1 MSYSPVCIVT
11 GHTCVM
17 WDFKLWFIEGLNRR
31 IQKKN
36 KTITN
41 IQTGLDFWIILMI
54 RHARI
59 TGVKQCIQYWTDS
72 CRPLVTEASRE
83 ARRRFVERWRGFLT
97 HTQRTQNMIH
107 WLKNYF
113 EVFDV
118 SGCQSGA
125 RLTDLISLLENDFTI
140 RHFRRQKWINKPLKG
155 PDPTSSD
162 SVPSLRRIN
171 RSWTRLL
178 LQHLLS
184 LSVRAVEL
192 AAAELGRVA
201 RGIVLFFQLLQQQQQ
216 QLWWRQLADGMLVY
230 CVNTRAGY
238 SWSPSTNT
246 KLQLAFCGNTG
257 DWFRIKL
264 SKAEEV

>member
-11 GHTCVM
+11 RHTCVM

-31 IQKKN
+31 IQKKK

-97 HTQRTQNMIH
+97 NSKYDSLIEKLLWSFWCLRLSKRSPFDWFNLLIRKWFRHLSFSSPKMNQQALEGSWPDVLWQR
-107 WLKNYF
+107 
-113 EVFDV
+113 VV
-118 SGCQSGA
+118 S
-125 RLTDLISLLENDFTI
+125 R
-140 RHFRRQKWINKPLKG
+140 P
-155 PDPTSSD
+155 
-162 SVPSLRRIN
+162 
-171 RSWTRLL
+171 WTRLL

-216 QLWWRQLADGMLVY
+216 QLWWRQLAWRYVGLL
-230 CVNTRAGY
+230 CEHTGG
-238 SWSPSTNT
+238 
-246 KLQLAFCGNTG
+246 LQLISIN
-257 DWFRIKL
+257 
-264 SKAEEV
+264 

>member
-97 HTQRTQNMIH
+97 NSKYDSLIEKRF
-107 WLKNYF
+107 WCLRLSKRSP
-113 EVFDV
+113 FDW
-118 SGCQSGA
+118 
-125 RLTDLISLLENDFTI
+125 LISLLESDFTI
-140 RHFRRQKWINKPLKG
+140 CHFRRQKWINKPLKG

-162 SVPSLRRIN
+162 SVSSLGLERGFCSNIC
-171 RSWTRLL
+171 S
-178 LQHLLS
+178 HS
-184 LSVRAVEL
+184 LSERSDWLQLNSDESLVESNHFIFPAV
-192 AAAELGRVA
+192 AAAAAAVMAAAGLTVCWFTVWTHGRA
-201 RGIVLFFQLLQQQQQ
+201 TADLHQLIQ
-216 QLWWRQLADGMLVY
+216 
-230 CVNTRAGY
+230 N
-238 SWSPSTNT
+238 SS
-246 KLQLAFCGNTG
+246 
-257 DWFRIKL
+257 
-264 SKAEEV
+264 

>member
-31 IQKKN
+31 IQKKK

-97 HTQRTQNMIH
+97 HTNNSKYDSLIEKRF
-107 WLKNYF
+107 WCLRLSKRSP
-113 EVFDV
+113 FDW
-118 SGCQSGA
+118 
-125 RLTDLISLLENDFTI
+125 LISLLESDFTI
-140 RHFRRQKWINKPLKG
+140 CHFRRQKWINKPLKG

-162 SVPSLRRIN
+162 SVPSLCRIN

-184 LSVRAVEL
+184 LSVRAVGL

-201 RGIVLFFQLLQQQQQ
+201 RGVESFYFSSCCSSSSSCDGGSWL
-216 QLWWRQLADGMLVY
+216 DGMLVY

>member
-31 IQKKN
+31 IQKK
-36 KTITN
+36 KQTITN

-97 HTQRTQNMIH
+97 NSKYDSLIEKLLWSFWCLR
-107 WLKNYF
+107 LSKRSP
-113 EVFDV
+113 FDWFNLFIRKWFRHSSFSSPKMNLQALEGSWPDVLWQCVV
-118 SGCQSGA
+118 S
-125 RLTDLISLLENDFTI
+125 R
-140 RHFRRQKWINKPLKG
+140 P
-155 PDPTSSD
+155 
-162 SVPSLRRIN
+162 
-171 RSWTRLL
+171 WTRLL

-201 RGIVLFFQLLQQQQQ
+201 RGIVLFFQLLQQQQ
-216 QLWWRQLADGMLVY
+216 LWWRQLADVMLVY

-257 DWFRIKL
+257 DSFRIKL

>member
-1 MSYSPVCIVT
+1 
-11 GHTCVM
+11 
-17 WDFKLWFIEGLNRR
+17 
-31 IQKKN
+31 
-36 KTITN
+36 
-41 IQTGLDFWIILMI
+41 MI

-97 HTQRTQNMIH
+97 HTQNSKYDSLIEKLLWSFWCFR
-107 WLKNYF
+107 LSKRSP
-113 EVFDV
+113 FDW
-118 SGCQSGA
+118 
-125 RLTDLISLLENDFTI
+125 LISLLENDFAI
-140 RHFRRQKWINKPLKG
+140 RHFRRQKWIYKPLKG

-162 SVPSLRRIN
+162 SVSSLRRIN

-201 RGIVLFFQLLQQQQQ
+201 RGIILFFQLLQQQQ
-216 QLWWRQLADGMLVY
+216 QLWWRQLADVMLVH

>member
-31 IQKKN
+31 IQKKK

-97 HTQRTQNMIH
+97 HTQNSKYDSLIEKLLWSFWCFR
-107 WLKNYF
+107 LSKRSP
-113 EVFDV
+113 FDW
-118 SGCQSGA
+118 
-125 RLTDLISLLENDFTI
+125 LISLLENDFTI

-162 SVPSLRRIN
+162 SVSSLGLERGFCCNIC
-171 RSWTRLL
+171 S
-178 LQHLLS
+178 HS
-184 LSVRAVEL
+184 LSERSNWLQLNSDESLVESNHFIFPAV
-192 AAAELGRVA
+192 AAAAAAAVMAAAGWRYV
-201 RGIVLFFQLLQQQQQ
+201 GLLCEHT
-216 QLWWRQLADGMLVY
+216 G
-230 CVNTRAGY
+230 G
-238 SWSPSTNT
+238 
-246 KLQLAFCGNTG
+246 LQLISIN
-257 DWFRIKL
+257 
-264 SKAEEV
+264 

>member
-1 MSYSPVCIVT
+1 MSGCTCIYILFLSTVCLKNTCNLCLELSLALICHILLFVSLLDTRVWCEISSCDSSKAST
-11 GHTCVM
+11 GES
-17 WDFKLWFIEGLNRR
+17 K
-31 IQKKN
+31 KKN

-125 RLTDLISLLENDFTI
+125 RLTD
-140 RHFRRQKWINKPLKG
+140 
-155 PDPTSSD
+155 
-162 SVPSLRRIN
+162 
-171 RSWTRLL
+171 
-178 LQHLLS
+178 
-184 LSVRAVEL
+184 
-192 AAAELGRVA
+192 
-201 RGIVLFFQLLQQQQQ
+201 
-216 QLWWRQLADGMLVY
+216 
-230 CVNTRAGY
+230 
-238 SWSPSTNT
+238 
-246 KLQLAFCGNTG
+246 
-257 DWFRIKL
+257 
-264 SKAEEV
+264 

>member
-31 IQKKN
+31 IQKKKK

-97 HTQRTQNMIH
+97 HT
-107 WLKNYF
+107 KNSKYDSLIEKLLWSF
-113 EVFDV
+113 WCFRLSKRSPFDW
-118 SGCQSGA
+118 
-125 RLTDLISLLENDFTI
+125 LISLLENDFTI

-162 SVPSLRRIN
+162 SVPSLGLERGFCCNIC
-171 RSWTRLL
+171 S
-178 LQHLLS
+178 HS
-184 LSVRAVEL
+184 LSERSN
-192 AAAELGRVA
+192 
-201 RGIVLFFQLLQQQQQ
+201 
-216 QLWWRQLADGMLVY
+216 W
-230 CVNTRAGY
+230 
-238 SWSPSTNT
+238 
-246 KLQLAFCGNTG
+246 LQLNSDESLVESFYFSSCCSSSSSSCDGGSWLTVC
-257 DWFRIKL
+257 WFTVWTHGRATADLHQLIQN
-264 SKAEEV
+264 SS